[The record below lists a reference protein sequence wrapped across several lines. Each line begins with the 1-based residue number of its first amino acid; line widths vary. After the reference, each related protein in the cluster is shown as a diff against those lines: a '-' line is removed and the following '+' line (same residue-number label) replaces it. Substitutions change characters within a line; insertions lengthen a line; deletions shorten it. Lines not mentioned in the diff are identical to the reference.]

1 MSERHEW
8 LDSAAAYALDALD
21 GNERSTF
28 EEHLAGCAVCQGE
41 VAELRATAGSLAF
54 AAPEIRPDPRL
65 RQRILD
71 EAVEA
76 RSSVVQADGIA
87 PAAERGMSRWLLA
100 AASVAAVA
108 AGAGYWFERQA
119 RLELGSVLDSA
130 RRQLTESQL
139 EIGRQQA
146 LLDVL
151 VDADIVTA
159 TLSATDAAPSA
170 RLYWNRRQGVAMLTA
185 FNLAAAPDGRT
196 YQLWGIDTVAGT
208 APVSLGTFD
217 PDAAQRAALTVAM
230 PAGAAFDLAAVTEE
244 PAGGSAQPTTTP
256 FLVGGFAG
264 N

>member
-1 MSERHEW
+1 MSERHDW

-21 GNERSTF
+21 GDERSKF
-28 EEHLAGCAVCQGE
+28 QDHLAECAVCQRE
-41 VAELRATAGSLAF
+41 VEELRATAGSLAF
-54 AAPEIRPDPRL
+54 AAPEVRPDPAL

-71 EAVEA
+71 EAVAARPPAGEA
-76 RSSVVQADGIA
+76 DLAVSSAGLGV
-87 PAAERGMSRWLLA
+87 SRWLLA

-119 RLELGSVLDSA
+119 RLEIGSALDGA
-130 RRQLTESQL
+130 RQQLTDSQL
-139 EIGRQQA
+139 EVDRQQA

-170 RLYWNRRQGVAMLTA
+170 RVFWNRRQDVAVVTA
-185 FNLAAAPDGRT
+185 FNLAPAPAGRT
-196 YQLWGIDTVAGT
+196 YQMWGIDTVAGT
-208 APVSLGTFD
+208 APVSLGIFD
-217 PDAAQRAALTVAM
+217 PDAAQRAALVVAM

-244 PAGGSAQPTTTP
+244 PAGGSPQPTTTP
-256 FLVGGFAG
+256 FLVGSFGG